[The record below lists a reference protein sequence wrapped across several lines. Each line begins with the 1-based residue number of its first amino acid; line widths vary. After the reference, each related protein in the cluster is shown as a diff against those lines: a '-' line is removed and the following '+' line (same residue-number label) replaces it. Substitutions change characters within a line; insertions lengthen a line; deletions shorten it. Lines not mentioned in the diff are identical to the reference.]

1 MPKDTFTHSAETT
14 APVDRVW
21 AALDEPTT
29 WEAIGGVDRVLDP
42 VIDSSGHLRG
52 FAFEVL
58 AGGRRYHGRAKPLH
72 REHERLMAWSVDTT
86 EVSGTTSVEISPN
99 NAGTLIAVTLEVES
113 KGLLSTMFFPVIA
126 STVGRGLPRSVDD
139 FADRLSA

>member
-1 MPKDTFTHSAETT
+1 
-14 APVDRVW
+14 
-21 AALDEPTT
+21 
-29 WEAIGGVDRVLDP
+29 
-42 VIDSSGHLRG
+42 
-52 FAFEVL
+52 
-58 AGGRRYHGRAKPLH
+58 
-72 REHERLMAWSVDTT
+72 MAWSVDTT